1 MKIKFDNKED
11 MKEYL
16 DQMDPYHCE
25 DIVSDWEE
33 LFIMYNLVHCTVMAD
48 VDKKI
53 EDREISGRDVVTQ
66 IKLNKYV
73 KVSHQGLKCNKNRGY
88 IKKLSFK
95 NTNKWNKKR
104 R

>member
-33 LFIMYNLVHCTVMAD
+33 LFIMYNLVRCTVMAD

-53 EDREISGRDVVTQ
+53 EDREMSGRDVVTQ
-66 IKLNKYV
+66 LKINKSIKA
-73 KVSHQGLKCNKNRGY
+73 SHRGLRCNKNRGY
-88 IKKLSFK
+88 IKKLKF
-95 NTNKWNKKR
+95 NKKR